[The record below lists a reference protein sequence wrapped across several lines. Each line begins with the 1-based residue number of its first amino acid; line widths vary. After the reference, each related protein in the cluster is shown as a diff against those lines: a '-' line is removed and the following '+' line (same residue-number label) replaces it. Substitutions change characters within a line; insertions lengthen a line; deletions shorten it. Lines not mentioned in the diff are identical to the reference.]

1 MRKIVFVITGILLL
15 GCTGPV
21 TNLRNMSISTELKG
35 QDEIISDLL
44 YKASLASMYGK
55 REIIT
60 RIEKDQDPINL
71 KRKIK
76 RIDRRFD
83 VELIDS
89 GYCTM
94 LKLGW

>member
-1 MRKIVFVITGILLL
+1 MRKIVFIISGILLL

-35 QDEIISDLL
+35 QDEMVSHLL
-44 YKASLASMYGK
+44 YKASKVSMYGK
-55 REIIT
+55 RELT
-60 RIEKDQDPINL
+60 MRFEEGQDLSKL
-71 KRKIK
+71 KRKVK

-83 VELIDS
+83 VEIIDS

-94 LKLGW
+94 LKLSW